1 MGRGVRDDYDRL
13 GQAVAR
19 VLRETFAATAEGRA
33 MQAAT
38 VNDELD
44 GALASIRALP
54 ETFAAHHAEQTAELA
69 ATLDEAKRS
78 VADMLAAATEEA
90 SAIRA
95 KAMEDAKT
103 IVEGADAEIQ
113 RAREAVAEERVKLD
127 GELKDLVRDV
137 RRAVNS
143 LETAARLDHEALLDR
158 ATSEARMILRQARL
172 HHRST
177 AREVDRMIEAAAE
190 EAAALRKSALAD
202 AARVAAR
209 VRGVVDY
216 PSERDADRDEPRPP
230 SWVRPSSPSSAPA
243 SAEQPTSSSFVAGEA
258 PVAPGETATPHR
270 RRLRPAS

>member
-1 MGRGVRDDYDRL
+1 MGRGDDYDRL

-33 MQAAT
+33 MQT
-38 VNDELD
+38 KTDTDELD
-44 GALASIRALP
+44 AVLAEIRALP
-54 ETFAAHHAEQTAELA
+54 AQAAADHEA
-69 ATLDEAKRS
+69 AKQS
-78 VADMLAAATEEA
+78 VTEMLAAATDEA

-95 KAMEDAKT
+95 KAMEDAKA
-103 IVEGADAEIQ
+103 IVEGADAEIR
-113 RAREAVAEERVKLD
+113 RAREAVAEERVRLD

-137 RRAVNS
+137 RRAVHS
-143 LETAARLDHEALLDR
+143 LETASRLDHESLMDR

-177 AREVDRMIEAAAE
+177 ASEVDRMIEAAAE

-216 PSERDADRDEPRPP
+216 PSEHDAEPQPP
-230 SWVRPSSPSSAPA
+230 SWVRPASSPTPTPA
-243 SAEQPTSSSFVAGEA
+243 AEVKVAET
-258 PVAPGETATPHR
+258 PAPGETAVPHR

>member
-1 MGRGVRDDYDRL
+1 MSKGDDYDRL

-19 VLRETFAATAEGRA
+19 VLRETFAATARGRA
-33 MQAAT
+33 VQAAT

-54 ETFAAHHAEQTAELA
+54 ETFAAQHAAQSAELA

-90 SAIRA
+90 AAIRA
-95 KAMEDAKT
+95 KAMEDAAT
-103 IVEGADAEIQ
+103 IIEGADAEIR
-113 RAREAVAEERVKLD
+113 RAKEAVAEERVKLD
-127 GELKDLVRDV
+127 GELKDLVRGV
-137 RRAVNS
+137 RRAVDS

-177 AREVDRMIEAAAE
+177 AREVDRMIEAAAA

-202 AARVAAR
+202 AARIAAR

-216 PSERDADRDEPRPP
+216 PDEADAEPRPP
-230 SWVRPSSPSSAPA
+230 AWMRPSAPA
-243 SAEQPTSSSFVAGEA
+243 EAPTSSSFVAGEA
-258 PVAPGETATPHR
+258 PAPAPGETAAPHR